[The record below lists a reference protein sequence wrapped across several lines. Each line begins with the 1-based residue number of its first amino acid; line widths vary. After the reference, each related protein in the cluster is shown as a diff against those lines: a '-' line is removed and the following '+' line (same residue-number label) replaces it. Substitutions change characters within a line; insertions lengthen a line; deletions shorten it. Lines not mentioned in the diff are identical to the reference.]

1 MQRGADPD
9 LQPQVRQR
17 TLVPALLLTTFRAWG
32 AQVMWNTLISVI
44 PLSNK
49 SHSQIQKAIAGQVKK
64 YQKLLDSFCGSVKL
78 ESALMV
84 HIQAGCSASPC
95 GVHGTGAKSNG

>member
-1 MQRGADPD
+1 
-9 LQPQVRQR
+9 
-17 TLVPALLLTTFRAWG
+17 
-32 AQVMWNTLISVI
+32 MWNTLISVI

-78 ESALMV
+78 ESALMA
-84 HIQAGCSASPC
+84 HIQAGCPASPC